1 MFPDK
6 RSPRSEKPAPHSWRA
21 APVVCTWRKPAQQ
34 QRPGTRA
41 TETPGLLGPGPQLC
55 APPLRAPEGRGL
67 PAGAT
72 RPPRACGPATRRTRR
87 LGASVMTEQRPRTDR
102 AAQSHVEPPALS
114 TLLLATG
121 RAVGQR
127 LCLRVSPDLS
137 QRTEQKARA
146 AQGLRFRSTYEKSGK
161 APVHVQPVTPEHCLQ
176 RRPVQT
182 RAEGAAPGLQSG
194 SGARPSPAVL
204 RASAGRKESRS
215 SQKSQRLGR
224 RDPHPRSSL
233 QDCAGPWTF
242 LKGKVGITSVNR

>member
-6 RSPRSEKPAPHSWRA
+6 RSPRSEKPSPHSWRA
-21 APVVCTWRKPAQQ
+21 APAVCTWRKPAQQ

-72 RPPRACGPATRRTRR
+72 RPPWACGPATRRTRR
-87 LGASVMTEQRPRTDR
+87 LGASVMTEQRPCTDR

-204 RASAGRKESRS
+204 RAKCWAKGKSLQSEKPASGEKGPT
-215 SQKSQRLGR
+215 SQKQL
-224 RDPHPRSSL
+224 
-233 QDCAGPWTF
+233 AGLRWAVDVF
-242 LKGKVGITSVNR
+242 KGESGNNLS